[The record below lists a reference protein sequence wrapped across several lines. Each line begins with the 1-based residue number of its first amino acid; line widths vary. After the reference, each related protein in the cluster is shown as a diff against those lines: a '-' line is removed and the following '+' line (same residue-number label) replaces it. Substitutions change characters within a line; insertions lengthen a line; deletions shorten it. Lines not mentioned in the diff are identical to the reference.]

1 MQGTPAQSLVQED
14 STGLEAT
21 RPAGCLQWA
30 YWSRQVKPECLERLL
45 CNNRS
50 HHSKKPARR
59 NSRAVS
65 ARCKYSQ
72 ATESKGHPAQ
82 PEKKKK
88 RTRCYPIITPQNWRS
103 GDSGPA
109 DACPG
114 HGCCSLHPPPGPWTA
129 FADPL
134 PLSLQ
139 EPRHGHCCRHH
150 LLQDGLSTVPAS
162 FSHQLLVQSHVRIPL
177 ARLFQP
183 MAPTPQLQWRPG
195 TVVSGCSGCA
205 VS

>member
-30 YWSRQVKPECLERLL
+30 YWSGQVKPECLERLL

-50 HHSKKPARR
+50 HRSEKPARR

-72 ATESKGHPAQ
+72 ATQSKGHPAQ
-82 PEKKKK
+82 PEKKK

-114 HGCCSLHPPPGPWTA
+114 RGCCSLHPPPRPLDSICRPTAAVPPGTRTRSLLSPPPPPAWTQHGPG
-129 FADPL
+129 FF
-134 PLSLQ
+134 LS
-139 EPRHGHCCRHH
+139 
-150 LLQDGLSTVPAS
+150 PAS
-162 FSHQLLVQSHVRIPL
+162 RSKPHAHTHS
-177 ARLFQP
+177 
-183 MAPTPQLQWRPG
+183 
-195 TVVSGCSGCA
+195 
-205 VS
+205 